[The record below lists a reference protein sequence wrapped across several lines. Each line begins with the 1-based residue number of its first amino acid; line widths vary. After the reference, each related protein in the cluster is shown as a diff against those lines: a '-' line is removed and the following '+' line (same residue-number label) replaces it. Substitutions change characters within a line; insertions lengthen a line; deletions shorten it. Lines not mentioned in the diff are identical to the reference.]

1 MQRISSIVLFL
12 SYLLV
17 VISCTSPYKI
27 NSYKPDP
34 DDAVPLV
41 YENNPSFIHLPIAIQ
56 LKDIENKTNSLLNGL
71 IYEDSTIE
79 DDNIEIKVWK
89 IAPIRFENNA
99 STTTNS
105 KIKTTLPLKVS
116 VKYRIGTTKLGLKL
130 YNTKEFN
137 LNGIVT
143 LVSEV
148 DLENWK
154 LSTKTQFQ
162 SIEWNESPTMKL
174 LGKNVPVTLL
184 INSSLPLFKSKIEK
198 KIDESISKSMDFKP
212 NVLSALE
219 KICTPFQMSQDY
231 ESWLRVTP
239 IEVYSTNAKLIGESI
254 QINMGLKCIM
264 ETLIGKKPVSNFNT
278 NSIVLKPVSTIPN
291 SITANIT
298 AVSTYQD
305 ASTII
310 TKNFT
315 GQDFSSGKKKI
326 KVQNVT
332 MWHKKGKMI
341 ISLDVTGSVNGTLYL
356 TGLPQYNET
365 TKEIYFDQMDYAL
378 ETKSKLLQTAN
389 WLAQGIILKKIQEN
403 CRYSIN
409 TNLEDGKKNIQKY
422 LNNYS
427 PTPGVYINGKV
438 GNVNFKRIQLTNQA
452 ILAFLNI
459 DGKVNIT
466 VDGIK

>member
-1 MQRISSIVLFL
+1 MQRIKSIVLFL
-12 SYLLV
+12 IYLMV
-17 VISCTSPYKI
+17 VVSCTSPYKI

-198 KIDESISKSMDFKP
+198 K
-212 NVLSALE
+212 
-219 KICTPFQMSQDY
+219 
-231 ESWLRVTP
+231 
-239 IEVYSTNAKLIGESI
+239 
-254 QINMGLKCIM
+254 
-264 ETLIGKKPVSNFNT
+264 
-278 NSIVLKPVSTIPN
+278 
-291 SITANIT
+291 
-298 AVSTYQD
+298 
-305 ASTII
+305 
-310 TKNFT
+310 
-315 GQDFSSGKKKI
+315 
-326 KVQNVT
+326 
-332 MWHKKGKMI
+332 
-341 ISLDVTGSVNGTLYL
+341 
-356 TGLPQYNET
+356 
-365 TKEIYFDQMDYAL
+365 
-378 ETKSKLLQTAN
+378 
-389 WLAQGIILKKIQEN
+389 
-403 CRYSIN
+403 
-409 TNLEDGKKNIQKY
+409 
-422 LNNYS
+422 
-427 PTPGVYINGKV
+427 
-438 GNVNFKRIQLTNQA
+438 
-452 ILAFLNI
+452 
-459 DGKVNIT
+459 
-466 VDGIK
+466 

>member
-116 VKYRIGTTKLGLKL
+116 VKYRIGTTKFGLKL

-219 KICTPFQMSQDY
+219 KIGTPFQMSQDY

-264 ETLIGKKPVSNFNT
+264 ETLIGKKPVSNFNANT
-278 NSIVLKPVSTIPN
+278 IVLKPVSTIPN

-378 ETKSKLLQTAN
+378 ETKNKLLQTAN
-389 WLAQGIILKKIQEN
+389 WLAQGIILKKIQAN

>member
-174 LGKNVPVTLL
+174 LGKNIPVTLL

-198 KIDESISKSMDFKP
+198 KIDESIFKSMDFKP

-264 ETLIGKKPVSNFNT
+264 ETLIGKKPVSNFNANT
-278 NSIVLKPVSTIPN
+278 IVLKPVSTIAN

-378 ETKSKLLQTAN
+378 ETKNKLLQTAN
-389 WLAQGIILKKIQEN
+389 WLAQGIILKKIQAN

>member
-1 MQRISSIVLFL
+1 MQRIKSIVLFL
-12 SYLLV
+12 SYLMV
-17 VISCTSPYKI
+17 VVSCTSPHKI
-27 NSYKPDP
+27 NSLRPDP
-34 DDAVPLV
+34 DDAIPLA

-89 IAPIRFENNA
+89 IAPIRFENNT

-184 INSSLPLFKSKIEK
+184 INSSLALFKSKIEK

-231 ESWLRVTP
+231 ESWLKVTP

-264 ETLIGKKPVSNFNT
+264 ETLFGKKPVSNFNANT
-278 NSIVLKPVSTIPN
+278 IVLKPVSTIPN

-310 TKNFT
+310 TQNFS
-315 GQDFSSGKKKI
+315 GQDFCSGKKKI

-356 TGLPQYNET
+356 TGLPQFNET

-378 ETKSKLLQTAN
+378 ETKSKLLQTSN